1 MFMSEAATPIRLGK
15 VRLESGVTRS
25 NMLTFYVAAF
35 FSIMLFTFLPQVQT
49 FLLTETLGIPESE
62 TGVVSGNLA
71 FWAEVIIIISIGVLG
86 TLSDKI
92 GRKPVFVLGFILIA
106 IGLFLYPSA
115 TTVGQ
120 MLGFRL
126 VFALGS
132 AAATAML
139 ATVVADYAV
148 DADRGRASGMQGVM
162 NGLGAM
168 VTVLLL
174 VRLPQIFQ
182 NSGMSPVA
190 AGRAAYYVAMVLA
203 IIAAAWLWFGLQ
215 NRTETQRQQRKS
227 LMQIAREGVE
237 AARDPGI
244 ALAYAAAF
252 NSRGDLAVVGTFLLL
267 WIANHGT
274 EELGM
279 TRAAA
284 VAAAGGFV
292 AIAQGFALLGAPI
305 FGIMADRINR
315 VTALMIAASFSAVG
329 YLSTFFITD
338 PFGPAMIVSLVFI
351 GLGEISGVIS
361 SGVLIA
367 QQSPRDVRGS
377 VIGVFSFCGA
387 VGILVATKIGG
398 ILFDGWR
405 EAGPFV
411 LFGGFS
417 VLVII
422 WGFIVRDKVVP
433 RHESAE
439 PVGH

>member
-1 MFMSEAATPIRLGK
+1 MAEIIPQTRLGR
-15 VRLESGVTRS
+15 VRLEQGVGRS
-25 NMLTFYVAAF
+25 HMLTFYVAAF
-35 FSIMLFTFLPQVQT
+35 FSIMLFTFLPQLQT
-49 FLLTETLGIPESE
+49 YLLTETLGIPEAE

-71 FWAEVIIIISIGVLG
+71 FWAEVVIIISIGVLG

-92 GRKPVFVLGFILIA
+92 GRKPVFVVGFFLIA
-106 IGLFLYPSA
+106 LGLFLYPSA

-168 VTVLLL
+168 VTVLFL

-182 NSGMSPVA
+182 SRGMDAIAAGQAAFYVA
-190 AGRAAYYVAMVLA
+190 AGFAL
-203 IIAAAWLWFGLQ
+203 IAAIWLWFGLQ
-215 NRTETQRQQRKS
+215 GRTEKQKQQRKS
-227 LMQIAREGVE
+227 LVEIAREGLD

-292 AIAQGFALLGAPI
+292 AIAQGFALLGAPL

-315 VTALMIAASFSAVG
+315 VNALIIASSFSAIG
-329 YLSTFFITD
+329 YLSTFLIND

-351 GLGEISGVIS
+351 GLGEISGVIA

-367 QQSPRDVRGS
+367 QQSPKEVRGS
-377 VIGVFSFCGA
+377 VIGFFSFCGA
-387 VGILVATKIGG
+387 VGILIATKIGG

-422 WGFIVRDKVVP
+422 WGLIVRDKVVP
-433 RHESAE
+433 LHESAE
-439 PVGH
+439 SVGH

>member
-1 MFMSEAATPIRLGK
+1 MAETTTKLGRVRLGP
-15 VRLESGVTRS
+15 GVKRS
-25 NMLTFYVAAF
+25 HMVTFYASAF
-35 FSIMLFTFLPQVQT
+35 FTIMLFTFLPQVQT
-49 FLLTETLGIPESE
+49 YLLTEHLGIPEAE
-62 TGVVSGNLA
+62 TGVVSGDLA

-92 GRKPVFVLGFILIA
+92 GRKPVFVLGFVLIA

-120 MLGFRL
+120 LLGFRL

-182 NSGMSPVA
+182 NMGMDPIE
-190 AGRAAYYVAMVLA
+190 AGRAAYYVAAGLA
-203 IIAAAWLWFGLQ
+203 VIAAAWLWFGLQ
-215 NRTETQRQQRKS
+215 GRTERQKQQRKS
-227 LMQIAREGVE
+227 FGQIAREGLD

-244 ALAYAAAF
+244 GLAYAAAF

-274 EELGM
+274 TELGM
-279 TRAAA
+279 SRAEA

-292 AIAQGFALLGAPI
+292 AIAQGFALLGAPF

-315 VTALMIAASFSAVG
+315 VTAVMIAATFSAIG

-338 PFGPAMIVSLVFI
+338 PFGPAMIVSLIFI

-367 QQSPRDVRGS
+367 QQSPREVRGS
-377 VIGVFSFCGA
+377 VIGFFSFCGA
-387 VGILVATKIGG
+387 IGILVATKIGG
-398 ILFDGWR
+398 SLFDGWR

-411 LFGGFS
+411 LFGMFS
-417 VLVII
+417 VVVII
-422 WGFIVRDKVVP
+422 WGFIVRDRVVP
-433 RHESAE
+433 LHES
-439 PVGH
+439 G

>member
-1 MFMSEAATPIRLGK
+1 MF
-15 VRLESGVTRS
+15 
-25 NMLTFYVAAF
+25 TFYVSAL
-35 FSIMLFTFLPQVQT
+35 FSIMLFTFLPQAQT
-49 FLLTETLGIPESE
+49 FLLTETLGIPESQ
-62 TGVVSGNLA
+62 TGVVSGDLA
-71 FWAEVIIIISIGVLG
+71 FWAEVVIIISIGVLG

-92 GRKPVFVLGFILIA
+92 GRKPVYVLGFALIA

-115 TTVGQ
+115 TTVEQ
-120 MLGFRL
+120 MLGYRL
-126 VFALGS
+126 IFALGS

-139 ATVVADYAV
+139 ATVIADYAV
-148 DADRGRASGMQGVM
+148 DADRGRASGIQGIM

-168 VTVLLL
+168 VTVLFL

-182 NSGMSPVA
+182 NRGMTPQEAGSA
-190 AGRAAYYVAMVLA
+190 AFYVATGLSV
-203 IIAAAWLWFGLQ
+203 IAAVWLWFGLQ
-215 NRTETQRQQRKS
+215 NRTDTQKRQRKS
-227 LMQIAREGVE
+227 FVQIAREGID

-244 ALAYAAAF
+244 GLAYMAAF

-274 EELGM
+274 EQLGM
-279 TRAAA
+279 SRAEA

-292 AIAQGFALLGAPI
+292 AIAQGCALLGAPF

-315 VTALMIAASFSAVG
+315 VTALMIAASFSAIG

-338 PFGPAMIVSLVFI
+338 PFGPAMIFSLIFI

-367 QQSPRDVRGS
+367 QQAAKDVRGS

-405 EAGPFV
+405 AAGPFV
-411 LFGGFS
+411 LFGVFS
-417 VLVII
+417 IFVII

-433 RHESAE
+433 RNDSAE
-439 PVGH
+439 LSAH

>member
-1 MFMSEAATPIRLGK
+1 MAETIPEVRLGR
-15 VRLESGVTRS
+15 VRLEAGVKRS
-25 NMLTFYVAAF
+25 HMYTFYVSAF
-35 FSIMLFTFLPQVQT
+35 FSIMLFTFLPQLQT
-49 FLLTETLGIPESE
+49 FLLTETLGIPESQ

-71 FWAEVIIIISIGVLG
+71 FWAEVVIIVSIGLLG

-92 GRKPVFVLGFILIA
+92 GRKPVYVLGFALIA

-115 TTVGQ
+115 TTVSQ
-120 MLGFRL
+120 MLGYRL
-126 VFALGS
+126 IFALGA

-139 ATVVADYAV
+139 ATVIADYAV
-148 DADRGRASGMQGVM
+148 DADRGRASGIQGIM

-168 VTVLLL
+168 VTVLGL

-182 NSGMSPVA
+182 NMGMTPQEAGSAAFYVA
-190 AGRAAYYVAMVLA
+190 AGLAVVAAV
-203 IIAAAWLWFGLQ
+203 WLWFGLQ
-215 NRTETQRQQRKS
+215 NRTETQKRQRKS
-227 LMQIAREGVE
+227 FTQIAREGIE

-244 ALAYAAAF
+244 GLAYMAAF

-274 EELGM
+274 EQLGM
-279 TRAAA
+279 SRAEA

-292 AIAQGFALLGAPI
+292 AIAQGCALLGAPF

-315 VTALMIAASFSAVG
+315 VTALMIAAGFSAIG
-329 YLSTFFITD
+329 YLSTIFITD
-338 PFGPAMIVSLVFI
+338 PFSPAMIVSLIFI

-367 QQSPRDVRGS
+367 QQSPKDVRGS
-377 VIGVFSFCGA
+377 VIGFFSFCGA
-387 VGILVATKIGG
+387 IGILVATKIGG

-411 LFGGFS
+411 LFGVFS

-422 WGFIVRDKVVP
+422 WGFIVKDKVVP
-433 RHESAE
+433 LNDSAE
-439 PVGH
+439 TAGH